1 MTKDKKGGGVSGA
14 DAADGAEQL
23 VAQTRLDVIRYLR
36 RVMNNAKAAPE
47 RRDRAASRLA
57 AIIGDGAPVAG
68 GGAGS
73 PAKPKGLKQ
82 QRQEDAQSLIEE
94 GSPFTPSA
102 PPRLN

>member
-1 MTKDKKGGGVSGA
+1 MAKKAELGA
-14 DAADGAEQL
+14 NRPEVDAGEQL
-23 VAQTRLDVIRYLR
+23 MAQTRLDVVKYLR

-57 AIIGDGAPVAG
+57 AIIGEGAPVAG
-68 GGAGS
+68 GGQGS
-73 PAKPKGLKQ
+73 AAKAKGLKQ
-82 QRQEDAQSLIEE
+82 QRQDDAQSLIDE

>member
-1 MTKDKKGGGVSGA
+1 MTKAKMGEGVA
-14 DAADGAEQL
+14 DADNGEQL
-23 VAQTRLDVIRYLR
+23 VAQTRLDVIKYLR

-57 AIIGDGAPVAG
+57 AIIGDAAPMPG

-73 PAKPKGLKQ
+73 SAKAKGLKQ
-82 QRQEDAQSLIEE
+82 QRQDDAQSLIEE